1 MSDPNAPAPRGL
13 LNWWQGLILAI
24 SSALIGVAGAVA
36 VIKGPGAS
44 SSGPSWA
51 MMILRF
57 VPHFLMLFGVLADAF
72 TYEGVYWTGTM
83 VGVVSIFAG
92 PMLDYIGK
100 GFMGLAAKLFSKGT
114 PAAAPMQRGGEYPGC
129 EIMSE
134 TAVEAGSP
142 QTLTVTASILSYYI
156 LDLVTN
162 LSLLDAAGAIVAG
175 VILFAGQVAAI
186 SDAACVKNRVAM
198 AAFMSGMYGLIIG
211 GISFMIIGSVAP
223 NFLPSTVLG
232 GSAGGPGRKGADG
245 KKEGMGLSSGS
256 ALAGGTGARASAS
269 TCT

>member
-13 LNWWQGLILAI
+13 LNWWQALILAI
-24 SSALIGVAGAVA
+24 ASALIGVAGAVA
-36 VIKGPGAS
+36 IKHGAS
-44 SSGPSWA
+44 TGSGPSWA

-57 VPHFLMLFGVLADAF
+57 VPHFLMLFGILADAF

-83 VGVVSIFAG
+83 VGVVSVFAG
-92 PMLDYIGK
+92 PMIDYVGK
-100 GFMGLAAKLFSKGT
+100 GLVGLAAKLFSKGT
-114 PAAAPMQRGGEYPGC
+114 PATGAMRGGGEYPGC
-129 EIMSE
+129 EMMSE
-134 TAVEAGSP
+134 TAVATGSP

-186 SDAACVKNRVAM
+186 SDAACVKDRVAM

-223 NFLPSTVLG
+223 NFLPSGVVG
-232 GSAGGPGRKGADG
+232 GATGGPGRTGANG
-245 KKEGMGLSSGS
+245 KNEGMGLSSGS
-256 ALAGGTGARASAS
+256 ALAGGSGARASAAS
-269 TCT
+269 CS